1 MGRNSLIYLNEIKQ
15 AFRVLRRRVYM
26 IVARAVVRN
35 VDDANGLQILQI
47 EILKGEI
54 KNLERMQNYGF
65 TGVPLVTSESVV
77 LFPNGSR
84 DHGIIVAVDDRR
96 YRLRGLA
103 NGEVAIYTDEGDNI
117 ILKRGNNIE
126 VNTKTFKVN
135 ASEKIELNSPIVEAS
150 GTVSDRSG
158 TMDQMRGIF
167 NLHGHAGMGATAPA
181 TLMVIVPAPSEE

>member
-1 MGRNSLIYLNEIKQ
+1 
-15 AFRVLRRRVYM
+15 M

-35 VDDANGLQILQI
+35 VDDTNGLQILQV

-96 YRLRGLA
+96 YRLRGLEG
-103 NGEVAIYTDEGDNI
+103 GEVAIYTDEGDYI

-126 VNTKTFKVN
+126 MNTKTFKVN
-135 ASEKIELNSPIVEAS
+135 ASEKIELNSPVVEAS
-150 GTVSDRSG
+150 GTVADRSG
-158 TMDQMRGIF
+158 TMDQMRGVY
-167 NLHGHAGMGATAPA
+167 NLHSHAGLGATAPA
-181 TLMVIVPAPSEE
+181 TQMLVVEE